1 MLKCYNC
8 QQYSHPPKNLKNNR
22 PIKFCIKCHKHIK
35 NPLKRLNDMSN
46 QRDMLINLGIPV
58 NNIKKNLVNKIQN
71 TEVLLSRNP
80 YSSDTWFHQNIPL
93 TSSIRISKNK
103 PEWVQKHFSRMIV
116 GKFLFKLIVYL
127 HRWKWRAMTKHYL
140 PETGLGYINSLES
153 AIQSLE
159 SAIQSLMISSNLS
172 LIE

>member
-8 QQYSHPPKNLKNNR
+8 QQHFHPPKNLKKNR

-35 NPLKRLNDMSN
+35 SSLKQLHF
-46 QRDMLINLGIPV
+46 INIHR
-58 NNIKKNLVNKIQN
+58 NNILNQGIIVNDVKKYFVNKIQN

-103 PEWVQKHFSRMIV
+103 PKWVQKHFSRMIV
-116 GKFLFKLIVYL
+116 GKFLFKIIVYL
-127 HRWKWRAMTKHYL
+127 NRWKWRAMTKHYM
-140 PETGLGYINSLES
+140 PETGLGYINSLDS
-153 AIQSLE
+153 AIRSLT
-159 SAIQSLMISSNLS
+159 ISPNLS

>member
-1 MLKCYNC
+1 MNIHGNMIVN
-8 QQYSHPPKNLKNNR
+8 QGITFN
-22 PIKFCIKCHKHIK
+22 IV
-35 NPLKRLNDMSN
+35 KRHF
-46 QRDMLINLGIPV
+46 
-58 NNIKKNLVNKIQN
+58 VNKIQN
-71 TEVLLSRNP
+71 TEELLLRNP

-116 GKFLFKLIVYL
+116 GKFLFKIIVYL

-153 AIQSLE
+153 AIQSLT
-159 SAIQSLMISSNLS
+159 ISTNLS